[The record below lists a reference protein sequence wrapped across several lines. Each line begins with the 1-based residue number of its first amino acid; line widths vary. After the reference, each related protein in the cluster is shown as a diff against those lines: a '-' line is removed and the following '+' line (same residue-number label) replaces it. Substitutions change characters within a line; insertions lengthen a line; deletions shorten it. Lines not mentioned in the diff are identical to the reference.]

1 MKRLLAPL
9 ALVVLVACNAGDGG
23 ADGQATTAAS
33 GAGAITEAAEKTAA
47 TGSVALEMTVEFPGS
62 SQVPEGTTI
71 GMTGSS
77 TLGDPRIA
85 ELHADFEALG
95 VGAIDML
102 IDDQAVY
109 MRGGVIDQVLRSAKG
124 GADWPFVDLASSD
137 PAAQQFAGLLSGQN
151 DASLLLYFL
160 FGASDDVEEVGS
172 ETIEGAGTT
181 RYSLTADLDEAL
193 AESPADVRD
202 ALQANIDQLE
212 AQSVDTRLEAEVWI
226 DEEELIRRVTYVYT
240 MAGGAGQMLT
250 TVDFSEFGEPIELD
264 IPDPGDVVDVTEVQG
279 NGS

>member
-85 ELHADFEALG
+85 ELHATS
-95 VGAIDML
+95 
-102 IDDQAVY
+102 
-109 MRGGVIDQVLRSAKG
+109 RRS
-124 GADWPFVDLASSD
+124 
-137 PAAQQFAGLLSGQN
+137 
-151 DASLLLYFL
+151 
-160 FGASDDVEEVGS
+160 
-172 ETIEGAGTT
+172 
-181 RYSLTADLDEAL
+181 
-193 AESPADVRD
+193 
-202 ALQANIDQLE
+202 
-212 AQSVDTRLEAEVWI
+212 VW
-226 DEEELIRRVTYVYT
+226 ERSTC
-240 MAGGAGQMLT
+240 
-250 TVDFSEFGEPIELD
+250 
-264 IPDPGDVVDVTEVQG
+264 
-279 NGS
+279 

>member
-33 GAGAITEAAEKTAA
+33 GAGPITEAAEKTAA
-47 TGSVALEMTVEFPGS
+47 TGSVALEMTVEFQGNP
-62 SQVPEGTTI
+62 QVPEGTTI
-71 GMTGSS
+71 GITGSS

-95 VGAIDML
+95 VGAIEML

-109 MRGGVIDQVLRSAKG
+109 MRGGVIDQVLRSANG
-124 GADWPFVDLASSD
+124 GADWLFVDLASSD
-137 PAAQQFAGLLSGQN
+137 PAAQQFAGLSSGQN

-160 FGASDDVEEVGS
+160 FGASDDVEEVGT
-172 ETIEGAGTT
+172 ETIDGAGTT
-181 RYSLTADLDEAL
+181 RYSLTADLEEAL
-193 AESPADVRD
+193 AAAPADVRD

-240 MAGGAGQMLT
+240 MAGGGQMLT
-250 TVDFSEFGEPIELD
+250 TADFSDFGEPIELD
-264 IPDPGDVVDVTEVQG
+264 IPDPGDVVDVTEVQSNG
-279 NGS
+279 N

>member
-1 MKRLLAPL
+1 MRRLLAPL
-9 ALVVLVACNAGDGG
+9 VLVVLVACNAGDGG
-23 ADGQATTAAS
+23 ADGQATTATS
-33 GAGAITEAAEKTAA
+33 RSGAITEAAEKTAA
-47 TGSVALEMTVEFPGS
+47 TGSVALQMTVEFQGN

-95 VGAIDML
+95 VGAIDMP

-109 MRGGVIDQVLRSAKG
+109 LRGGVIDQVLRSARG
-124 GADWPFVDLASSD
+124 GADWLFVDLASSD
-137 PAAQQFAGLLSGQN
+137 PAAQRFAGLSSGQN

-160 FGASDDVEEVGS
+160 FGESDDVEEVGS
-172 ETIEGAGTT
+172 ETIDGASTT
-181 RYSLTADLDEAL
+181 RYSLTADLEEAL
-193 AESPADVRD
+193 ADAPAAVRD

-240 MAGGAGQMLT
+240 MAGGGQMLT
-250 TVDFSEFGEPIELD
+250 TADFSEFGEPIELD
-264 IPDPGDVVDVTEVQG
+264 IPDPADVVDVTEVQG
-279 NGS
+279 NGN